1 MLSFFSVSS
10 SLCRPPLSSQ
20 CIIVLSSTWFSN
32 LCLSLCTC
40 ASLPDQ
46 NPALPR
52 QLFKVL
58 VSSTGLPLTMG
69 RVSPYPAPLEFYYL
83 PLKTEVQ
90 PRPRHSLKCH
100 QHCPQ
105 MKMMVWSM
113 KQLHLQLRIHK
124 YQR

>member
-1 MLSFFSVSS
+1 MTANTDSAPLPLSYEVFNVCVGSVSS

-20 CIIVLSSTWFSN
+20 CIIVLSSTWSSN

-69 RVSPYPAPLEFYYL
+69 RVSPYPAPMEF
-83 PLKTEVQ
+83 
-90 PRPRHSLKCH
+90 
-100 QHCPQ
+100 
-105 MKMMVWSM
+105 
-113 KQLHLQLRIHK
+113 
-124 YQR
+124 